1 MAKPIVEIS
10 RRPLRGGLVEFH
22 VLFLYPLD
30 SLVSVGTEGASIK
43 LKKRSDLPP
52 GVETYQLIS
61 SEELEAID
69 TGVLFFQE
77 DRIEQAATDTLAD
90 VLLKVRKRYDK
101 GWIWL
106 GRLRESHEN
115 AGKRYDSLAAVRR

>member
-10 RRPLRGGLVEFH
+10 RRPLRGGLVVFH

-30 SLVSVGTEGASIK
+30 SLIPVGTEGASIK

-61 SEELEAID
+61 PEELVAID
-69 TGVLFFQE
+69 NGVLFFQ
-77 DRIEQAATDTLAD
+77 DDLIEQALEDTLDD

-106 GRLRESHEN
+106 ERLRKSYQS
-115 AGKRYDSLAAVRR
+115 AGTRYDSLAAVPR